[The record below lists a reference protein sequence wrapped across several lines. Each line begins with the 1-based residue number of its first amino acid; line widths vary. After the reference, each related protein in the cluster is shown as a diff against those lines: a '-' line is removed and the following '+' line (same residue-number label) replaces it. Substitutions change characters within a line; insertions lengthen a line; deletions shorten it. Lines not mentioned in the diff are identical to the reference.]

1 MMIATKVLG
10 GQNYEE
16 TVNQICRM
24 ELQDCEE
31 MSADFDQTQTIHACR
46 E

>member
-1 MMIATKVLG
+1 MMSTKVLG

-24 ELQDCEE
+24 ELQDDCEE

>member
-1 MMIATKVLG
+1 MG

-24 ELQDCEE
+24 ELQDDCEE

>member
-1 MMIATKVLG
+1 MG

-24 ELQDCEE
+24 ELQDDCEE
-31 MSADFDQTQTIHACR
+31 MSADFDQTHTLPACQ